1 MWVKSS
7 DLRVWDFFF
16 FFVVI
21 STRVGICRI
30 LVRIRG
36 GLCRP
41 RGDALARSP
50 PLLLVGCFFSCVMRQ
65 RQHALGFELQ
75 LLAGCL
81 CCSGTL

>member
-7 DLRVWDFFF
+7 DLRVWDYFFF
-16 FFVVI
+16 LWLFPPALAFVASSCV
-21 STRVGICRI
+21 SGA
-30 LVRIRG
+30 G
-36 GLCRP
+36 SAAHG
-41 RGDALARSP
+41 GDALARSP